1 MRWPD
6 TFDVLFR
13 LAMRS
18 YVMGFNSFISN
29 KHDKYQH
36 SVNMCS
42 PSKHIKCFKWAL
54 NCPRSLTNLVLRIL
68 FSLLH
73 SVVDIQIYSYSQ
85 FSFAGE
91 YWLQYL
97 SDIIMISQVTW
108 IHYNII
114 LCTTYLQQN
123 YTKYFPIGHRNKI
136 TFKSASWLYKSITS
150 HSD

>member
-36 SVNMCS
+36 SANMCS

-54 NCPRSLTNLVLRIL
+54 NCPRSLTNLVLRIV
-68 FSLLH
+68 FSLLP
-73 SVVDIQIYSYSQ
+73 SVVDIQIQLYS
-85 FSFAGE
+85 
-91 YWLQYL
+91 
-97 SDIIMISQVTW
+97 
-108 IHYNII
+108 
-114 LCTTYLQQN
+114 
-123 YTKYFPIGHRNKI
+123 
-136 TFKSASWLYKSITS
+136 
-150 HSD
+150 